1 MKIIRLLR
9 FILLL
14 AIIVTL
20 SNTIVA
26 QVSVRVGA
34 GFPDYFNATYY
45 YNFEQRAIGIGAGVD
60 PIADELMISF
70 KGDFYYTNFVI
81 VLPHSGQNVKNFFK
95 IRVFF
100 DRCSNFF

>member
-70 KGDFYYTNFVI
+70 KGYF
-81 VLPHSGQNVKNFFK
+81 
-95 IRVFF
+95 
-100 DRCSNFF
+100 